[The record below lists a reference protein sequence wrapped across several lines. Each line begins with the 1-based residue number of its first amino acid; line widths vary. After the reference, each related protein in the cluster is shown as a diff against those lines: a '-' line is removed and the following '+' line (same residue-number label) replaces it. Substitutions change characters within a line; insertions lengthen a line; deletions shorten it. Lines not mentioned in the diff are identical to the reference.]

1 MFLLIVGLSF
11 SIMANSLTNMV
22 GDYLF
27 EQRIRTDTV
36 NVESLAVRIAPML
49 ARKDTEALY
58 EELTSAGGEIGGR
71 LMVLDRFGKVQVDT
85 YAELN
90 GMRVDYPEVASVL
103 VRGDLA
109 DYGVHPLDGSGVI
122 TKTGNFLLSDIDDFN
137 WVGYCTAGV
146 IDQSDVIGVVLLSS
160 PVQTMM
166 ANLYELRDQMLV
178 IFIAVAVI
186 AIVFCLVFSQIITKP
201 MTALTRS
208 IQTMARG
215 DFSTRVKVRGSGEMR
230 RLART
235 FNSMSEKIES
245 LDQAR
250 NQFVSNASHELKTPL
265 ATMKIMIESL
275 IYQPEMEVGLRTEF
289 MTDIN
294 REIDR
299 LSSVVTD
306 LLTLVRMDVKDVKL
320 SRENMSLA
328 ALVKDTR
335 HLLTTMIE
343 KRKQTVTLSIQDDCD
358 MYADRTKLQQVVYN
372 LMENAVKYTQE
383 GGEVSVTLQRIGR
396 DAVLTVKDN
405 GPGISAEHLPHIFD
419 RFYRVDKARSRE
431 AGGTGLGLAIVHQ
444 LVMLHGGEIH
454 VESEEGK
461 GTAFSVELPLHMG

>member
-1 MFLLIVGLSF
+1 
-11 SIMANSLTNMV
+11 MANSLTNMV

-27 EQRIRTDTV
+27 EQRIHTDTV
-36 NVESLAVRIAPML
+36 NVESLAVRIAPLL
-49 ARKDTEALY
+49 AQSDTEALY
-58 EELTSAGGEIGGR
+58 EELTAAGGEMGGR
-71 LMVLDRFGKVQVDT
+71 LMVLDRYGKVQVDT
-85 YAELN
+85 YSELN
-90 GMRVDYPEVASVL
+90 GVRVDYPEVASVL

-109 DYGVHPLDGSGVI
+109 DYGVHPLDGGGEI
-122 TKTGNFLLSDIDDFN
+122 RRTGNFLLSDADEFN

-146 IDQSDVIGVVLLSS
+146 INHSEVIGVVLLSS

-178 IFIAVAVI
+178 IFIAVAII
-186 AIVFCLVFSQIITKP
+186 AIIFCLVFSNIITKP

-208 IQTMARG
+208 IQNMARG
-215 DFSTRVKVRGSGEMR
+215 DFSVRVKVRGSGEMR
-230 RLART
+230 RMART

-306 LLTLVRMDVKDVKL
+306 LLTLVRMDVRDVKL
-320 SRENMSLA
+320 SRENMSMA
-328 ALVKDTR
+328 ALIKDTK
-335 HLLTTMIE
+335 HLLGPMIK
-343 KRKQTVTLSIQDDCD
+343 KRSQTVTLSIQDDCD

-383 GGEVSVTLQRIGR
+383 GGEVNVTLQRIGR

-454 VESEEGK
+454 AESEEGK
-461 GTAFSVELPLHMG
+461 GTSFIVELPLHMG

>member
-1 MFLLIVGLSF
+1 
-11 SIMANSLTNMV
+11 MANSLTNMV
-22 GDYLF
+22 GEYLF
-27 EQRIRTDTV
+27 EQRIHTDSV
-36 NVESLAVRIAPML
+36 NVESLAVRIAPLL
-49 ARKDTEALY
+49 AEADTEELY
-58 EELTSAGGEIGGR
+58 EQLSAAGGELGGR
-71 LMVLDRFGKVQVDT
+71 LMVLDRHGKVQVDT
-85 YAELN
+85 YSELN

-109 DYGVHPLDGSGVI
+109 DYGVHPLDGSGTI
-122 TKTGNFLLSDIDDFN
+122 QETNNFLFSDADAFK

-146 IDQSDVIGVVLLSS
+146 INQSDVIGVVLLSS

-166 ANLYELRDQMLV
+166 QNLYELRDQMLV

-186 AIVFCLVFSQIITKP
+186 AIIFCLVFSQIITKP
-201 MTALTRS
+201 MTALTKS
-208 IQTMARG
+208 IQNMARG
-215 DFSTRVKVRGSGEMR
+215 DFSVRVKVRGSGEMR

-320 SRENMSLA
+320 SRENMSLT
-328 ALVKDTR
+328 ALIKHTR
-335 HLLTTMIE
+335 HILDPMVK
-343 KRKQTVTLSIQDDCD
+343 KRQQTVTLTIQDECD

-383 GGEVSVTLQRIGR
+383 GGKVDVTLQRIGR
-396 DAVLTVKDN
+396 SAVMTVKDN

-461 GTAFSVELPLHMG
+461 GTSFIVELPLHMG

>member
-1 MFLLIVGLSF
+1 
-11 SIMANSLTNMV
+11 MV

-27 EQRIRTDTV
+27 EQRIRTDSV
-36 NVESLAVRIAPML
+36 SVETLAVRIAPLL
-49 ARKDTEALY
+49 ARADTEALH
-58 EELTSAGGEIGGR
+58 EELSAVGGEMGGR
-71 LMVLDRFGKVQVDT
+71 LMVLDRHGKVQVDS
-85 YAELN
+85 YAEMN

-109 DYGVHPLDGSGVI
+109 DYGVHPLDGSGAI
-122 TKTGNFLLSDIDDFN
+122 QKSGNFLFSDADEYN

-146 IDQSDVIGVVLLSS
+146 INQSDVIGVVLLSS

-166 ANLYELRDQMLV
+166 LNLYELRDQMLM
-178 IFIAVAVI
+178 IFIVVALI
-186 AIVFCLVFSQIITKP
+186 AIAFCLIFSQIITKP

-208 IQTMARG
+208 IQNMARG

-328 ALVKDTR
+328 ALIKDTR
-335 HLLTTMIE
+335 HSLTPMIE
-343 KRKQTVTLSIQDDCD
+343 KRKQTVNLSIQDDCD

-383 GGEVSVTLQRIGR
+383 GGRVDVTLQRMSR

-461 GTAFSVELPLHMG
+461 GSSFIVELPLHLG

>member
-1 MFLLIVGLSF
+1 
-11 SIMANSLTNMV
+11 MANSLTNMV
-22 GDYLF
+22 GEYLF
-27 EQRIRTDTV
+27 EQRIHTDSV
-36 NVESLAVRIAPML
+36 NVESLAVRIAPLL
-49 ARKDTEALY
+49 AEADTEELY
-58 EELTSAGGEIGGR
+58 EQLSATGGELGGR
-71 LMVLDRFGKVQVDT
+71 LMVLDRHGKVQVDT
-85 YAELN
+85 YSELN

-109 DYGVHPLDGSGVI
+109 DYGVHPLDGSGTI
-122 TKTGNFLLSDIDDFN
+122 QETTNFLFSDADAFN

-146 IDQSDVIGVVLLSS
+146 INQSDVIGVVLLSS

-166 ANLYELRDQMLV
+166 QNLYELRDQMLV
-178 IFIAVAVI
+178 IFIVVAVI
-186 AIVFCLVFSQIITKP
+186 AIIFCLVFSQIITKP
-201 MTALTRS
+201 MTALTKS
-208 IQTMARG
+208 IQNMARG
-215 DFSTRVKVRGSGEMR
+215 DFSVRVKVRGSGEMR

-328 ALVKDTR
+328 ALIKHTR
-335 HLLTTMIE
+335 HILDPMVK
-343 KRKQTVTLSIQDDCD
+343 KRQQTVTLTIQDECD

-383 GGEVSVTLQRIGR
+383 GGKVDVTLQRIGR
-396 DAVLTVKDN
+396 SAVMTVKDN

-461 GTAFSVELPLHMG
+461 GTSFIVELPLHMG

>member
-1 MFLLIVGLSF
+1 
-11 SIMANSLTNMV
+11 MV

-27 EQRIRTDTV
+27 EQRIRTDTTS
-36 NVESLAVRIAPML
+36 VESLAVRIAPLL
-49 ARKDTEALY
+49 AEADTESLY
-58 EELTSAGGEIGGR
+58 EELSVAGGEIGGR
-71 LMVLDRFGKVQVDT
+71 LMVLDRYGKVQVDT
-85 YAELN
+85 YSELN

-109 DYGVHPLDGSGVI
+109 DYGVHPLDGSGEI
-122 TKTGNFLLSDIDDFN
+122 QETNNFLFSDADAFN

-146 IDQSDVIGVVLLSS
+146 INQSDVIGVVLLSS

-166 ANLYELRDQMLV
+166 QSLYELRDQMLV
-178 IFIAVAVI
+178 IFIVVAVI
-186 AIVFCLVFSQIITKP
+186 AIIFCLVFSQIITKP

-208 IQTMARG
+208 IQNMARG
-215 DFSTRVKVRGSGEMR
+215 DFSVRVKVRGSVEMR

-328 ALVKDTR
+328 ALIKDTK
-335 HLLTTMIE
+335 HLLEPMIK
-343 KRKQTVTLSIQDDCD
+343 KRQHTLTLNIQDDCD

-383 GGEVSVTLQRIGR
+383 GGKVDVALQRIGR
-396 DAVLTVKDN
+396 SAVLTVKDN
-405 GPGISAEHLPHIFD
+405 GD
-419 RFYRVDKARSRE
+419 RK
-431 AGGTGLGLAIVHQ
+431 
-444 LVMLHGGEIH
+444 
-454 VESEEGK
+454 
-461 GTAFSVELPLHMG
+461 SVV

>member
-1 MFLLIVGLSF
+1 
-11 SIMANSLTNMV
+11 MV
-22 GDYLF
+22 GEYLF
-27 EQRIRTDTV
+27 EQRIHTDSV
-36 NVESLAVRIAPML
+36 NVESLAVRIAPLL
-49 ARKDTEALY
+49 AEADTEALY
-58 EELTSAGGEIGGR
+58 EQLSTAGGEMGGR
-71 LMVLDRFGKVQVDT
+71 LMVLDRYGKVQVDT
-85 YAELN
+85 YAEMN
-90 GMRVDYPEVASVL
+90 GMRVDCPEVASVL

-109 DYGVHPLDGSGVI
+109 DYGVHPLDGSGEI
-122 TKTGNFLLSDIDDFN
+122 QENNNFLFSDADAFN

-146 IDQSDVIGVVLLSS
+146 INQSDVIGVVLLSS

-166 ANLYELRDQMLV
+166 QNLYELRDQMLV
-178 IFIAVAVI
+178 IFIVVAVI
-186 AIVFCLVFSQIITKP
+186 AIIFCLVFSQIITKP
-201 MTALTRS
+201 MTALTKS
-208 IQTMARG
+208 IQNMARG
-215 DFSTRVKVRGSGEMR
+215 DFSVRVRVRGSGEMR

-320 SRENMSLA
+320 SRENMSMA
-328 ALVKDTR
+328 ALIKHTR
-335 HLLTTMIE
+335 HILDPMVK
-343 KRKQTVTLSIQDDCD
+343 KREQTVTLNILDECD

-383 GGEVSVTLQRIGR
+383 GGKVEVTLQRIGR
-396 DAVLTVKDN
+396 SAVMTVKDN

-461 GTAFSVELPLHMG
+461 GTSFIVELPLHMG